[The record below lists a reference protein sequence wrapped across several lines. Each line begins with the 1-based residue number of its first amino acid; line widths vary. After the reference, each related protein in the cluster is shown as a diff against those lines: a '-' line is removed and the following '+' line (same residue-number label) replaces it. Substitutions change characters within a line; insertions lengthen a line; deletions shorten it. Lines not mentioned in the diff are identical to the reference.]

1 VGWPEGCYQ
10 ADPEDAHRDNPHVQE
25 LEEKMIV
32 LLIASL
38 FADKL
43 SEDVDGSSVMH
54 LAMFEML
61 FDAVA
66 VMVIIALIRNALFVE

>member
-1 VGWPEGCYQ
+1 
-10 ADPEDAHRDNPHVQE
+10 
-25 LEEKMIV
+25 MIV

-43 SEDVDGSSVMH
+43 SKDVDGSSIMH
-54 LAMFEML
+54 LAMFELL

-66 VMVIIALIRNALFVE
+66 IGMIVALIRTIER

>member
-1 VGWPEGCYQ
+1 
-10 ADPEDAHRDNPHVQE
+10 
-25 LEEKMIV
+25 MIV